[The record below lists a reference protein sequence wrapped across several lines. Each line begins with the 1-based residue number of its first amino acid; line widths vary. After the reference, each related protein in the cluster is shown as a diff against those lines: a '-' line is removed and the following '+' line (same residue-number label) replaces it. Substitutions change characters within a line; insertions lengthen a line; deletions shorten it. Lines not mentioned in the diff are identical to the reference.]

1 MIIAILFGLAI
12 ALLLLRWFLRADPA
26 VLTSALRRS
35 AIVLL
40 VLAIAFLLFTKRL
53 NFIFPLLLVFI
64 PLLLPTLL
72 KFFGNDAIRE
82 NPFKKSSKMTIEEA
96 YEVLDLEPGANRKEI
111 KEAHKRLMKKVHPDT
126 GGSNYMA
133 QKLNE
138 AKDLLLSK
146 IAN

>member
-26 VLTSALRRS
+26 VLASALRRS
-35 AIVLL
+35 AIILL
-40 VLAIAFLLFTKRL
+40 VLVIAFLLFTERL
-53 NFIFPLLLVFI
+53 NFIFPTMLFLI

-72 KFFGNDAIRE
+72 KFLGNDAINE
-82 NPFKKSSKMTIEEA
+82 NPFNKSSKMTIEEA
-96 YEVLDLEPGANRKEI
+96 YEILDLEPGANRKEI
-111 KEAHKRLMKKVHPDT
+111 QEAHKRLMKKVHPDT

-138 AKDLLLSK
+138 AKDLLLAK
-146 IAN
+146 KAR